1 MLEAAKWLVEH
12 SDLFKN
18 EGIEINN
25 SWFEDAS
32 RCIQSE
38 EVEDNQNLVNDAPE
52 TQNLLQSKDANQSS
66 DDWTEEDNFHDRP
79 TGNTDT
85 VLQAMDFREYNQILS
100 LAPGENQTPL
110 GLFQDVYSEYL
121 AFPTIYCGQARPDN
135 SLRSIP
141 VHYSNICKWE
151 LRNVDRRAAMSIPN
165 IFYKLKRLQ
174 IKQIRDKV
182 TLAVRKC

>member
-25 SWFEDAS
+25 SWFKDAS

-85 VLQAMDFREYNQILS
+85 V
-100 LAPGENQTPL
+100 
-110 GLFQDVYSEYL
+110 
-121 AFPTIYCGQARPDN
+121 
-135 SLRSIP
+135 
-141 VHYSNICKWE
+141 
-151 LRNVDRRAAMSIPN
+151 
-165 IFYKLKRLQ
+165 
-174 IKQIRDKV
+174 
-182 TLAVRKC
+182 